1 MNKTWDLFCRVID
14 NYGDIGVSW
23 RLAKLLH
30 HDHQQTVRLWLDQPQ
45 ALAAMEPDY
54 DPGREQQVCHGIT
67 IQHWLDDFS
76 EIQPATVVIETF
88 GCELPAAY
96 RQAMRNQA
104 AQPIWLNLEYLSAE
118 SWVSD
123 FHLRPSKQPC
133 GLDKTFFFPG
143 LRPGTGGL
151 MREGDYA
158 QRQQAITKST
168 TQNTTLPNDLTL
180 PKNSFKIS
188 VFCYENK
195 ALQELIN
202 ILSEPHIPLPKGYD
216 SVTLLIPVGRAHGG
230 LARAIQTHLA
240 TDGYWQQ
247 DRLRL
252 YSLPFMSQAD
262 YDQLL
267 WLSDLNF
274 VRGEESFV
282 RAQWAAKPFVWHI
295 YPTDDGAHWDKLH
308 AFNDAYSDGIANQLE
323 QTIRDWQIAWN
334 QQQLNK
340 QAWLDLVNH
349 WPAWQQQAKQWAQQ
363 LEKMGEL
370 TTNLVKFVQS
380 KV

>member
-30 HDHQQTVRLWLDQPQ
+30 HDHQQTVRLWLDQPH

-54 DPGREQQVCHGIT
+54 DPAREQQLCHGIT

-76 EIQPATVVIETF
+76 EIEPAEVVIETF
-88 GCELPAAY
+88 GCELPTAY

-104 AQPIWLNLEYLSAE
+104 VQPIWLNLEYLSAE
-118 SWVSD
+118 PWVSD
-123 FHLRPSKQPC
+123 FHLRPSKQAC

-143 LRPGTGGL
+143 MLPGTGGL

-158 QRQQAITKST
+158 QRQQTITNST
-168 TQNTTLPNDLTL
+168 TQNTALPNGLTL
-180 PKNSFKIS
+180 AKNTFKIS

-195 ALQELIN
+195 ALKELVN
-202 ILSEPHIPLPKGYD
+202 ILSEPNIPLPSGYD
-216 SVTLLIPVGRAHGG
+216 SVTLLIPAGRAHGG
-230 LARAIQTHLA
+230 LASAIQARLA
-240 TDGYWQQ
+240 TDGSWQQ

-252 YSLPFMSQAD
+252 YSLPFMSQAE

-267 WLSDLNF
+267 WQADLNL

-308 AFNDAYSDGIANQLE
+308 AFNDAFTGGIKSQLE
-323 QTIRDWQIAWN
+323 QTIRDWQVAWN
-334 QQQLNK
+334 QQQLNH
-340 QAWLDLVNH
+340 QAWLDLVSH
-349 WPAWQQQAKQWAQQ
+349 WSAWQQHAIDWVQQ
-363 LEKMGEL
+363 LEKIGEL
-370 TTNLVKFVQS
+370 TTNLVKFVQT